1 MIEKMQFVSI
11 MGLETDFERVVNTYL
26 TKYEIHL
33 ENALTE
39 LKNVTDL
46 KPYASTNPYKQ
57 VFNRASQLIRLVDC
71 SNETYDES
79 ISSDKAI
86 QIIND
91 LNDEFEQLKEDT
103 SELEKERNRLKTS
116 LATIEPFRS
125 LDFDVSQILH
135 FKAVKFRFGRI
146 SKEYIEKFDKYI
158 YDTLNTVF
166 YRCHS
171 DDSYV
176 WGVCFVPSADADEI
190 DTIYKSMHFERIY
203 LPDEYEGTAE
213 EAAQKLE
220 AQIIELNAKIAKAT
234 NIRMEK
240 IEGRKSQLYSAY
252 KKLSILSHNYD
263 IRKMAALTESHTTY
277 YILCGWMTK
286 EDATKFK
293 QELDNDEDVY
303 CFGEDEHPEIFSKPP
318 TKLRNWKIFKPFE
331 LFVRMYGLPAYTE
344 FDPTA
349 FVALTYAFI
358 FGWMFGDVGQGLLLV
373 ILGFSLYHFKKMDL
387 GAIIGYA
394 GIFST
399 FFGFMF
405 GSVFGFEDV
414 IDAVWIHPVS
424 AMSNVPFIGK
434 LNTVFIVAIGFGM
447 GLVLLTML
455 FNIIN
460 NIRNKDTIMTIFD
473 TNGIA
478 GFVFYGSAVLVI
490 GLLMAGKTIPAT
502 AILIIMFVIPLILI
516 ALKEPIEH
524 KLSKHKEEEA
534 GGIGMT
540 LAQCFF
546 ELFEVLLSYFSNT
559 LSFIR
564 IGAFAVSHASMMEVV
579 LMLAGA
585 ENGATPN
592 WIVIILGNLFV
603 CGLEGLVV
611 GIQVLRLEYYE
622 LFSRFYKGNGR
633 EFKPYCSLEAEEK

>member
-11 MGLETDFERVVNTYL
+11 MGPENDFDRVIDTYL

-39 LKNVTDL
+39 LKDVVDL
-46 KPYASTNPYKQ
+46 KPYISTNPYKQ
-57 VFNRASQLIRLVDC
+57 LFTRATQLIRLVDV
-71 SNETYDES
+71 SDEAYDES
-79 ISSDKAI
+79 ITNEEAI
-86 QIIND
+86 QIVTD
-91 LNDEFEQLKEDT
+91 LNKEFNLLKEET
-103 SELEKERNRLKTS
+103 SSLEQERNRLKTS
-116 LATIEPFRS
+116 LATIEPFRE
-125 LDFDVSQILH
+125 LNFDVSEILH

-146 SKEYIEKFDKYI
+146 SKEYIEKFDKYV

-171 DDSYV
+171 DDTYV
-176 WGVCFVPSADADEI
+176 WGVCLVPASESSQIDAV
-190 DTIYKSMHFERIY
+190 YKSMHFERIY
-203 LPDEYEGTAE
+203 LPDEYEGTAD
-213 EAAQKLE
+213 EAAKKLE
-220 AQIIELNAKIAKAT
+220 QQIIDLNTKIAQAT
-234 NIRMEK
+234 HIRMEK
-240 IEGRKSQLYSAY
+240 IEAAKSKLYSAY
-252 KKLSILSHNYD
+252 MKLSILSHNFD
-263 IRKMAALTESHTTY
+263 IRKMAALTESHTTF

-286 EDATKFK
+286 EQAIEFK
-293 QELDNDEDVY
+293 KELDNDEDVY
-303 CFGEDEHPEIFSKPP
+303 CIGEDEHPKIFSKPP

-331 LFVRMYGLPAYTE
+331 MFVRMYGLPSYNE
-344 FDPTA
+344 FDPTV

-373 ILGFSLYHFKKMDL
+373 ILGFSIYHFKKWDL

-405 GSVFGFEDV
+405 GSVFGFENV

-434 LNTVFIVAIGFGM
+434 LNTVFVVAIGFGM
-447 GLVLLTML
+447 GLILLTML

-460 NIRNKDTIMTIFD
+460 SIRNKDKITTIFD
-473 TNGIA
+473 TNGLA
-478 GFVFYGSAVLVI
+478 GFAFYGSAVLII
-490 GLLMAGKTIPAT
+490 GLLMAGKTLPAT
-502 AILIIMFVIPLILI
+502 AVIIVMFVIPLILI
-516 ALKEPIEH
+516 ACKEPIEH
-524 KLSKHKEEEA
+524 KLSKHHSKEE

-540 LAQCFF
+540 IAQCFF

-592 WIVIILGNLFV
+592 WIVIVLGNLFV

-622 LFSRFYKGNGR
+622 LFSRFYKGTGR
-633 EFKPYCSLEAEEK
+633 EFKPYSSLNTNEK